1 MGSAR
6 SGAVQ
11 IHIDAPAD
19 KVWGLLADVERMS
32 AWSPECYRVTWLD
45 GARSPATPG
54 ARFRGWNRYG
64 PLRWSI
70 VCRVKSAV
78 PGQELSWTTIARNKE
93 MTTWAYR
100 FTPSAGGVDLVE
112 SFDVRWYSFS
122 ARIAEDFLMLD
133 RTRRREQAM
142 RTTLERIKQL
152 AESTAS

>member
-11 IHIDAPAD
+11 IHIDAPAER
-19 KVWGLLADVERMS
+19 VWGLLADVERMS

-54 ARFRGWNRYG
+54 ACFRGWNRYG
-64 PLRWSI
+64 PLRWS
-70 VCRVKSAV
+70 VPCRVKSAV
-78 PGQELSWTTIARNKE
+78 PGRELSWTTIARNKE

-112 SFDVRWYSFS
+112 SFDVHWYSFS

-133 RTRRREQAM
+133 RTRRREHAM